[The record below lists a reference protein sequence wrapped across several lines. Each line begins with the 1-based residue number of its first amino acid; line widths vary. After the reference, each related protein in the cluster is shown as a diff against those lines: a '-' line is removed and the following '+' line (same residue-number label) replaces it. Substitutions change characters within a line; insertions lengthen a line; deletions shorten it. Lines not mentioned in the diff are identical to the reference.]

1 MNKNSLKKILQG
13 HKIRIAMRIMLI
25 LSILFLIICGRA
37 FSRTKGLVDSV
48 LDEYVNDLP
57 GSQPD
62 DNICIEISPLIFI
75 LFFVSNLVVIRKFSK
90 FDLIIGN
97 ATVFFQ
103 FIFLLAIE
111 SGSILKTILRG
122 NFILLIW
129 FILYILVFVEI
140 NFFYFYERKQE
151 ELEMLKA
158 IQKEPVHE

>member
-1 MNKNSLKKILQG
+1 MQKQYIY
-13 HKIRIAMRIMLI
+13 KIRISMRIILM

-97 ATVFFQ
+97 ATVLFQ
-103 FIFLLAIE
+103 FISLLAIE
-111 SGSILKTILRG
+111 SGSILKTILSG
-122 NFILLIW
+122 NYILLLW
-129 FILYILVFVEI
+129 FILYIFIFIEV
-140 NFFYFYERKQE
+140 NFFYFYECKKGCVQ
-151 ELEMLKA
+151 
-158 IQKEPVHE
+158 

>member
-1 MNKNSLKKILQG
+1 MQKQYIY
-13 HKIRIAMRIMLI
+13 KIRISMRIILI
-25 LSILFLIICGRA
+25 LSILSLILCARA

-48 LDEYVNDLP
+48 LGEYVNNLP

-97 ATVFFQ
+97 ATVLFQ
-103 FIFLLAIE
+103 FISLLAIE

-129 FILYILVFVEI
+129 VILYILVFVEI

>member
-1 MNKNSLKKILQG
+1 MQQ
-13 HKIRIAMRIMLI
+13 
-25 LSILFLIICGRA
+25 F
-37 FSRTKGLVDSV
+37 
-48 LDEYVNDLP
+48 
-57 GSQPD
+57 
-62 DNICIEISPLIFI
+62 
-75 LFFVSNLVVIRKFSK
+75 
-90 FDLIIGN
+90 
-97 ATVFFQ
+97 FFQ
-103 FIFLLAIE
+103 FISLLAIE

>member
-97 ATVFFQ
+97 ATVFF
-103 FIFLLAIE
+103 
-111 SGSILKTILRG
+111 SIYFFTCYRK
-122 NFILLIW
+122 W
-129 FILYILVFVEI
+129 LYIKNNTSWQFYSFDMVYFI
-140 NFFYFYERKQE
+140 YSCICRNKFFLF
-151 ELEMLKA
+151 L
-158 IQKEPVHE
+158 

>member
-1 MNKNSLKKILQG
+1 M
-13 HKIRIAMRIMLI
+13 
-25 LSILFLIICGRA
+25 
-37 FSRTKGLVDSV
+37 
-48 LDEYVNDLP
+48 
-57 GSQPD
+57 
-62 DNICIEISPLIFI
+62 
-75 LFFVSNLVVIRKFSK
+75 IRKFSK

-103 FIFLLAIE
+103 FISLLAIE